1 MSNKAKRITNKRRK
15 HLGVLLIL
23 LFCYSCTFFIKP
35 AAEKASLRKVES
47 LVDKEDKRLAEILPV
62 IQVENLVKERDWEE
76 VHKAVNEWDFKD
88 SDVEREFKSQVN
100 AVKGFWRALDRCQ
113 EQENAFSGSATLGCY
128 KKVIKHNWK
137 HMPKQIYFT
146 RVFASD
152 LNSQKDMI
160 LAKIK
165 KMEKVK
171 RRKHQPRKKTTAQ
184 EFFNAYYQCFKLEK
198 TAPESLNE
206 LISCYREA
214 YTIKEN
220 IPRRITYSQKIST
233 DLYTKGREISKR
245 IAHLKTQLAEKKE
258 EKKIKN

>member
-1 MSNKAKRITNKRRK
+1 MSNRVKKITKKQRK
-15 HLGVLLIL
+15 HFEVLLVL
-23 LFCYSCTFFIKP
+23 LFCHSCAFFVKP
-35 AAEKASLRKVES
+35 AAEKASLRQVES
-47 LVDKEDKRLAEILPV
+47 LVDKEDAKLAEVLPV
-62 IQVENLVKERDWEE
+62 IEVENFVKERDWEE

-100 AVKGFWRALDRCQ
+100 AVKGFWRALDCCQ

-128 KKVIKHNWK
+128 KKIIKHNWK

-146 RVFASD
+146 RAFASA
-152 LNSQKDMI
+152 LNSQKNMI

-171 RRKHQPRKKTTAQ
+171 KRKYQPRKKTTAQ

-198 TAPESLNE
+198 KSPESLNE

-220 IPRRITYSQKIST
+220 IPRRITYSQKVSSDI
-233 DLYTKGREISKR
+233 YTKGRDVSKR
-245 IAHLKTQLAEKKE
+245 IAQLKTRLAEKKE